1 MYYQYYIYIM
11 TETPESSPSQTK
23 VYVNRRAEKD
33 GVLTFT
39 LVNID
44 VSIANALR
52 RTILSDIPTIGFRTF
67 PHEKNEA
74 HIHKNTS
81 RFNNEILKQRLSCI
95 PIHITDFNLPYNEL
109 LMVVK
114 KENTGKDI
122 MYVTTEDFKIKN
134 TVSDKFLTDQTV
146 RKIFPPDPYT
156 KDYILFARLRPK
168 ISNEVPGEII
178 HIEAAMSLQTA
189 KHDAVFNVVSCA
201 SYGMTPDRLRQD
213 ALWQKKLSTLTEK
226 NDPVALEMA
235 QQDWQLHDAQRIYKP
250 NSFDFRIESIGVFD
264 NIYIV
269 VEACNIIIHRL
280 EIILKEQPEIKES
293 STTMSNSFDVLLRSE
308 GYTIGK
314 LLEFILQDLF
324 YKQQRTLIFVAFLKK
339 HPHDTDSLIRMA
351 LVDENGGE
359 TNGGETNGGETNGEI
374 RIAHMIN
381 TACQKGIEIIKEI
394 VSDFQ

>member
-1 MYYQYYIYIM
+1 M
-11 TETPESSPSQTK
+11 TETPESSSLTK
-23 VYVNRRAEKD
+23 VYVNRRAEKN

-39 LVNID
+39 LSNVDI
-44 VSIANALR
+44 SIANAIR
-52 RTILSDIPTIGFRTF
+52 RTILSDIPTLGFRTF
-67 PHEKNEA
+67 PHEKNQA
-74 HIHKNTS
+74 IIHKNTS

-95 PIHITDFNLPYNEL
+95 PIHMTDFTLPYTEL
-109 LMVVK
+109 LMVVE

-134 TVSDKFLTDQTV
+134 TTTDKYLTDQTV
-146 RKIFPPDPYT
+146 KKIFPPNPYT

-168 ISNEVPGEII
+168 ISNEVPGEKI

-189 KHDAVFNVVSCA
+189 KQDAVFNVVSCA

-213 ALWQKKLSTLTEK
+213 ALWQQKLSTLTDMD
-226 NDPVALEMA
+226 DPVALKMA

-269 VEACNIIIHRL
+269 VEACNIIIHKL
-280 EIILKEQPEIKES
+280 EVILKGDREIKEC
-293 STTMSNSFDVLLRSE
+293 STTMSNSFDIILHDE

-314 LLEFILQDLF
+314 LLEFMLHDIF
-324 YKQQRTLIFVAFLKK
+324 YYQQRTSTFVAFLKK
-339 HPHDTDSLIRMA
+339 HPHDTDSLIRVA
-351 LVDENGGE
+351 LVEED
-359 TNGGETNGGETNGEI
+359 GGETNGEI

-381 TACQKGIEIIKEI
+381 AACQKGIEIIKEI

>member
-1 MYYQYYIYIM
+1 M
-11 TETPESSPSQTK
+11 T
-23 VYVNRRAEKD
+23 D
-33 GVLTFT
+33 FT
-39 LVNID
+39 L
-44 VSIANALR
+44 
-52 RTILSDIPTIGFRTF
+52 
-67 PHEKNEA
+67 
-74 HIHKNTS
+74 
-81 RFNNEILKQRLSCI
+81 
-95 PIHITDFNLPYNEL
+95 PYKEL
-109 LMVVK
+109 LMVVE

-134 TVSDKFLTDQTV
+134 TTSEKYLIDQTV

-189 KHDAVFNVVSCA
+189 KQDAVFNVVSCA

-213 ALWQKKLSTLTEK
+213 ALWQQKLSTLTEK
-226 NDPVALEMA
+226 DDPAALEMA
-235 QQDWQLHDAQRIYKP
+235 KQNWQLHDAQRIYKP

-269 VEACNIIIHRL
+269 VEACNIIIRRL
-280 EIILKEQPEIKES
+280 EVILKEQPTIKKS
-293 STTMSNSFDVLLRSE
+293 STTMSNSFDILLSNE

-324 YKQQRTLIFVAFLKK
+324 YNQQRTLIFVAFLKK
-339 HPHDTDSLIRMA
+339 HPHDTDSLLRVA
-351 LVDENGGE
+351 LVEED
-359 TNGGETNGGETNGEI
+359 GGETNGEI

-394 VSDFQ
+394 ASDFQ